1 MCRFNLKDAI
11 LGAIFD
17 VEFDQDFIELD
28 IPETGMT
35 KDGWAIH
42 PLVYPQVRW
51 YAIILV
57 SIFYSSSANFSPI
70 R

>member
-1 MCRFNLKDAI
+1 MKAGCRFDHQDAT
-11 LGAIFD
+11 LGAHFA
-17 VEFDQDFIELD
+17 VEFDRDFIELD

-51 YAIILV
+51 YAV
-57 SIFYSSSANFSPI
+57 NFFI
-70 R
+70 VAL